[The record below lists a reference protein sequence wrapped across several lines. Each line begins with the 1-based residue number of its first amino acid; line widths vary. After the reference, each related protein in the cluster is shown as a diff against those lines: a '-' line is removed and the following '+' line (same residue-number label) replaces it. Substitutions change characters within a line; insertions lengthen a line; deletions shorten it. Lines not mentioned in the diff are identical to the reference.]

1 MSNGTNFHNNL
12 FHLQNRKFSNFQRSW
27 RAESIERMD
36 QICKW
41 ENEGRSFEI
50 SFDEIEWL
58 HTSYIWPS
66 YIRPPHDGFLWLH
79 TVSHKTAHF
88 FLMNKRTFSHFNEAY
103 RHEHHSKKISKM
115 PQNLITTDASWCEPQ
130 NLLSTL
136 FFFSIFV
143 WKLMHGC
150 MCPNFNEF
158 SWGEWIML
166 TRRQGLMFDVFF
178 VISGNFRMQ
187 IETIKVTIC
196 VKQQIFQKRLFLGI
210 SSQLWAF

>member
-1 MSNGTNFHNNL
+1 MPNKKRL
-12 FHLQNRKFSNFQRSW
+12 
-27 RAESIERMD
+27 IE
-36 QICKW
+36 C
-41 ENEGRSFEI
+41 
-50 SFDEIEWL
+50 L
-58 HTSYIWPS
+58 HTSYIRPS
-66 YIRPPHDGFLWLH
+66 YIRPGHWGVLWLH
-79 TVSHKTAHF
+79 TDSHKTAHF

-143 WKLMHGC
+143 WKLMQPWLHASQFQRIQLRC
-150 MCPNFNEF
+150 VNCADSKTRNDVWCFF
-158 SWGEWIML
+158 ML
-166 TRRQGLMFDVFF
+166 FQEILECKLKQLK
-178 VISGNFRMQ
+178 SLLWP
-187 IETIKVTIC
+187 IC